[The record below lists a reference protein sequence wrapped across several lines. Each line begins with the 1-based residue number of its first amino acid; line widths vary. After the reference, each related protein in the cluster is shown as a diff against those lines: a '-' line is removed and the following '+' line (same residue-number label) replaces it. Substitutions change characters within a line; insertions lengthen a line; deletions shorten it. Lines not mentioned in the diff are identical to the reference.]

1 MEEQRMEG
9 QRGGVNLK
17 QKIAL
22 AVLALAVVA
31 SLGAGFLTE
40 HSYAEQ
46 SRESISAPPSAHF
59 WLGTDELGRD
69 RFTRLLYGTRV
80 SLLLAPAAALLAT
93 VIAAMIGGAAGYL
106 GGRWERAVTTGIDLF
121 LSLPWLFLLLAV
133 RALLPLNT
141 SPVMSVMI
149 TFLLLGCLG
158 WAAPAR
164 IIRAGTRTLR
174 NSDFLVQASASGVSR
189 WRLFWRHLLPN
200 LRPILL
206 AQFWISIP
214 LFILSEANLGL
225 LGLGVSEPLPSWG
238 AMLRELENYSAVLQ
252 NPWILAPVI
261 LLVAVVSC
269 LQLLLGTEERVP
281 C

>member
-1 MEEQRMEG
+1 LEFAGPERSMTGR
-9 QRGGVNLK
+9 
-17 QKIAL
+17 QKL
-22 AVLALAVVA
+22 AVMVLGAAVAA
-31 SLGAGFLTE
+31 SLGAGLLVQ

-46 SRESISAPPSAHF
+46 SREIISAPPSAQF

-69 RFTRLLYGTRV
+69 RFARLLYGTRV
-80 SLLLAPAAALLAT
+80 SLLLAPAAALLST
-93 VIAAMIGGAAGYL
+93 LLAALLGGAAGYL
-106 GGRWERAVTTGIDLF
+106 GGRWERAVTAGIDLF

-141 SPVMSVMI
+141 SPVTSVVI
-149 TFLLLGCLG
+149 TFLLLGFLG

-164 IIRAGTRTLR
+164 IIRAGTRTLV
-174 NSDFLVQASASGVSR
+174 NSDYLVQAAAGGISR
-189 WRLFWRHLLPN
+189 RRLFWRHLLPN

-206 AQFWISIP
+206 AQFWISVP

-238 AMLRELENYSAVLQ
+238 ALLRELENYSAVIA
-252 NPWILAPVI
+252 NPWMLAPAI
-261 LLVAVVSC
+261 LLVLVVCC
-269 LQLLLGTEERVP
+269 LQLLLGTEESAFP